1 MTRSAIGLNRSSKVL
16 AKAKLVP
23 SNPTQKKKKKKMVR
37 HQMENRD
44 PYEIHKS
51 KTQKAIIRIITWVS
65 QKKKKRGE
73 GEVQRL

>member
-1 MTRSAIGLNRSSKVL
+1 
-16 AKAKLVP
+16 
-23 SNPTQKKKKKKMVR
+23 MVR

-65 QKKKKRGE
+65 QKKKKEGKGKYRGCDCN
-73 GEVQRL
+73 